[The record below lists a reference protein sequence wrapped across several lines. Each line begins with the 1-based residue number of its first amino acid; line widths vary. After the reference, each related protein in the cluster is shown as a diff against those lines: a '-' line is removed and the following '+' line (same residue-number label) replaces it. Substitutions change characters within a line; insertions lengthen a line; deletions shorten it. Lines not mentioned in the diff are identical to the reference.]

1 MFNISF
7 SELILIIIII
17 LTLFNP
23 KELLTIILVLYQLYT
38 KLKQNIQ
45 IITHEIETN
54 IVQKNID
61 SNDFYIQNDAQSEDL
76 IYYQPELDFDKEP
89 ELFDEI
95 NF

>member
-76 IYYQPELDFDKEP
+76 IYYQPEVDFDKEQ
-89 ELFDEI
+89 ELFDVI